1 VLALQVAVVPAV
13 AVKNEK
19 MDTSID
25 LNCGKC
31 GKPISGEVY
40 EFKGVRI
47 CEDCYLDEVI
57 AAQPKS
63 CAMRR

>member
-1 VLALQVAVVPAV
+1 MLALRVAVAPA
-13 AVKNEK
+13 AVKNK
-19 MDTSID
+19 DMDTSRD

-47 CEDCYLDEVI
+47 CEDCYLDEVT
-57 AAQPKS
+57 ATQPKS